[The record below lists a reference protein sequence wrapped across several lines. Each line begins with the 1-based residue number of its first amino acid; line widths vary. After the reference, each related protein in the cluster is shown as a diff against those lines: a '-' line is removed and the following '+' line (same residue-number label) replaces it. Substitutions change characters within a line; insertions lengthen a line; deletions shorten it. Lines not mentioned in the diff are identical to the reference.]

1 MKKQPKQPAVP
12 EEVIKVEPV
21 AVRYRTAAGL
31 LECSEST
38 VRKLVREGKLDA
50 VKVGDDDRVTTASIR
65 ALTA

>member
-21 AVRYRTAAGL
+21 AVRYRTAAHM

-38 VRKLVREGKLDA
+38 VRKLAREGKLR
-50 VKVGDDDRVTTASIR
+50 VTKVGDDDRVVLESIR
-65 ALTA
+65 ALA